1 MNNRAGRKELSIV
14 WAYYIALRLPSVCII
29 VDLDVLDVLA
39 GNQSFRDF
47 QGELIE
53 WAVKGEQ
60 QQQKRPFD
68 SDVGIYILCR
78 YWHVF
83 QFSFLLK
90 KKNDLPFFFFIFHQ
104 EKKEKK
110 TWRRK
115 VLMIQSFLV
124 WCSSTDR
131 SPVSLFKVWKIGV
144 CPWKKKKKKKNHF
157 VYMIEFH
164 PHPKKKP
171 KKTMRLEH
179 DTFCFLN
186 SFIPIKIIYNICT
199 TD

>member
-1 MNNRAGRKELSIV
+1 M

-78 YWHVF
+78 Y
-83 QFSFLLK
+83 
-90 KKNDLPFFFFIFHQ
+90 
-104 EKKEKK
+104 
-110 TWRRK
+110 
-115 VLMIQSFLV
+115 
-124 WCSSTDR
+124 
-131 SPVSLFKVWKIGV
+131 
-144 CPWKKKKKKKNHF
+144 
-157 VYMIEFH
+157 
-164 PHPKKKP
+164 
-171 KKTMRLEH
+171 
-179 DTFCFLN
+179 
-186 SFIPIKIIYNICT
+186 
-199 TD
+199 